1 MARSFFLTP
10 CLDLFLATF
19 YLFFLFLELT
29 LLLSSNDSSPFPVFG
44 GIAQWDQL
52 RADLNIS

>member
-1 MARSFFLTP
+1 MLEFIPGHFLS
-10 CLDLFLATF
+10 
-19 YLFFLFLELT
+19 FFLFLELT